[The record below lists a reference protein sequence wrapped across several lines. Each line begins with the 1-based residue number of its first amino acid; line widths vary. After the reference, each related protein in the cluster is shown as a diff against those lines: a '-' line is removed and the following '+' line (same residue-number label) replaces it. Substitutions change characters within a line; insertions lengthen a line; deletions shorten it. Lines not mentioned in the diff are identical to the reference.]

1 LGETVS
7 PKPGARFE
15 NLKIEI
21 LENDRVMHSDLS
33 SAILG
38 NPLLSLCELVKLLAQ
53 QNLSLPTGSIVLAGA
68 ATAAIEL
75 KYGQKITATLE
86 TIGAVEFT
94 VV

>member
-1 LGETVS
+1 
-7 PKPGARFE
+7 
-15 NLKIEI
+15 
-21 LENDRVMHSDLS
+21 
-33 SAILG
+33 
-38 NPLLSLCELVKLLAQ
+38 VKLLAQ